1 MSNSSVAIKATLN
14 LRGQKYPGVILDVDG
29 FKYLRLVMN
38 SEEVAYL
45 DRGQYVEG
53 ISRFEQR
60 VLGYQSEAN
69 TTEGNHKYLT
79 DLAQFILS
87 RVEDDRAARN
97 EVVLRLLE
105 RFRTLPEEL
114 VFWDAAREFGGL
126 NLNMV
131 ELVQIIVGILNPA
144 LQMVKEKRSE
154 ELAPVVE
161 LEENWQQRM
170 KELGQE
176 AEVKT
181 PAVIQEEIAVEPAL
195 MSQEEVVDRLT
206 QLQQIQELEAQLKV
220 LRAPAELDD
229 VEF

>member
-14 LRGQKYPGVILDVDG
+14 LRGQKYAGVILDVDG

-38 SEEVAYL
+38 QEEVSYL

-69 TTEGNHKYLT
+69 TAEENHKYLT

-105 RFRTLPEEL
+105 RFRSLPEEL
-114 VFWDAAREFGGL
+114 VFWDAKREFGGL

-131 ELVQIIVGILNPA
+131 ELVQIIMGILTPA

-170 KELGQE
+170 KELGK
-176 AEVKT
+176 EVEPET
-181 PAVIQEEIAVEPAL
+181 PAVVSEEV
-195 MSQEEVVDRLT
+195 VVDRLA
-206 QLQQIQELEAQLKV
+206 QLQQIQDLEAQLKA
-220 LRAPAELDD
+220 LKTQEDEP
-229 VEF
+229 EF